1 MTDGMD
7 TRGQTTRQGAP
18 VTHAIPAGWTGGALS
33 GPITAMKMLVTGA
46 AGRLGRAVSVAARER
61 GDEVVGIDRFGADRA
76 VDVLDA
82 GQLLGVATGCD
93 AVVHCA
99 AIPSPEAHAAMS
111 VMRTNTLGTFNALQ
125 AAELAGIRRIVIASS
140 LSVLGGV
147 WAPIA
152 HPPRYAPVDEEH
164 PLEVEDPYGLSKVI
178 NERTAAMFA
187 RRSGATI
194 AALRFGWILSRDEAR
209 SEAERFDGDPDRNRT
224 ALWGYI
230 DERDAASAV
239 LAAIDSPPFGYAAM
253 NIIGHDTLATI
264 PTMDALKRFAP
275 EVALRAEIDGY
286 DSAFST
292 ERAYRLIGWTP
303 LHSWRAAG

>member
-1 MTDGMD
+1 MFIFYSETS
-7 TRGQTTRQGAP
+7 TRRTVGRRIRIGR
-18 VTHAIPAGWTGGALS
+18 L
-33 GPITAMKMLVTGA
+33 
-46 AGRLGRAVSVAARER
+46 AGRSEVAGHQVAPL
-61 GDEVVGIDRFGADRA
+61 V
-76 VDVLDA
+76 VDVLD
-82 GQLLGVATGCD
+82 
-93 AVVHCA
+93 
-99 AIPSPEAHAAMS
+99 EA
-111 VMRTNTLGTFNALQ
+111 
-125 AAELAGIRRIVIASS
+125 
-140 LSVLGGV
+140 
-147 WAPIA
+147 
-152 HPPRYAPVDEEH
+152 H

-209 SEAERFDGDPDRNRT
+209 SEAERFAGDPDRNRT

-239 LAAIDSPPFGYAAM
+239 LAAIDAPPFGFAAM

-275 EVALRAEIDGY
+275 EVELRAEIDGY

-292 ERAYRLIGWTP
+292 ERAYRLIGWAP
-303 LHSWRAAG
+303 LHSWRDAG